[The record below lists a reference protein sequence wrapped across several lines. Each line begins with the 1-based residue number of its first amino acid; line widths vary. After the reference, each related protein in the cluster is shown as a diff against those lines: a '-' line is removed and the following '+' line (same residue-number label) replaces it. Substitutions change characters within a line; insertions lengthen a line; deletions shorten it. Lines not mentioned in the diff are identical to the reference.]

1 MSRHKET
8 KRTGERRGKDRSRD
22 LHDFGAAAYAAALR
36 FYNEHHHSPRAL
48 ARYMRRLEA

>member
-1 MSRHKET
+1 MRRPRRPTCRST
-8 KRTGERRGKDRSRD
+8 KDPARD

-36 FYNEHHHSPRAL
+36 FYSERRRSPRAL